1 MVLSLGNLIRRFSYA
16 GQPPLHR
23 EHRKAAL
30 KFKQSRA
37 KRLQV
42 MTNVHTFVEET
53 TTTSSNDTIKLAML
67 ADEQR

>member
-23 EHRKAAL
+23 EHRQAAL